1 MCLKW
6 IVCVAVCC
14 NMWCGAV
21 RLRYSDLKLSL
32 TFRNT
37 QHTRS
42 GLNKTKK
49 YYALQRTLT
58 LSNPTKK
65 YYILQHTQP
74 TRLTRAQMLSFSAR
88 RRISLLVRECSTL
101 QQTVPH
107 CNTLQH
113 TASSARGRIS
123 LLVRECN
130 TLQQTEPHC
139 TALQHTAARGS
150 DLIASERVQHTAP
163 HSSTLQ
169 HTASSTRRRISLLVR
184 ECSTLEQTVPHC
196 NTLQH
201 TATRLLREEGLVTG
215 DKLQHTVTSCSTL
228 QHAATHCN
236 ILQHAATRCNTLHLL
251 RKEGSSCAR
260 RRIFLLSSESV
271 RTCMYMC
278 KCQCNCM
285 CMCTW
290 MCICTLHVRESAC
303 VYVYV

>member
-1 MCLKW
+1 
-6 IVCVAVCC
+6 
-14 NMWCGAV
+14 MWCGAV

-201 TATRLLREEGLVTG
+201 TATHCNTLRLLRGEGLVTG
-215 DKLQHTVTSCSTL
+215 DKMQHTVTSCSTL

-236 ILQHAATRCNTLHLL
+236 TLSCSTLQHAATHCNTLQHTA
-251 RKEGSSCAR
+251 SSAK
-260 RRIFLLSSESV
+260 RRIILCEEKNLFAVE
-271 RTCMYMC
+271 R
-278 KCQCNCM
+278 K
-285 CMCTW
+285 
-290 MCICTLHVRESAC
+290 RA
-303 VYVYV
+303 YVYVHV